1 MSTVIV
7 SQDEL
12 SRYNSLIPMLKKH
25 VSEAGID
32 RGRPLTYLV
41 KTYGCQLNES
51 DSEKI
56 EGIFRKIGLVEA
68 KEDETPDYLIFNTCT
83 IRENADIRLFGN
95 LGAYK
100 SRKKENRDMFI
111 AVCGCMMKQ
120 QENIDRIKKSFPYVD
135 ACFGPSDIHMLPK
148 ILANKMNQ
156 RKRIFSVSEE
166 DYLVDD
172 NDIPVLHKRK
182 FRALVPIMY
191 GCNNFCT
198 YCVVPYTRGRERS
211 RSSEQILA
219 QLRDLAASGY
229 KEVMLLGQ
237 NVNSYGND
245 KEGEISFAKLLEETA
260 KIPGFSRIRFM
271 TSHPKD
277 ISEEVIYTMKKYPNI
292 ERHLHLPMQS
302 GSSNILKRMNRHY
315 DQEQY
320 LKTAML
326 FRKEL
331 PDATVTTDII
341 VGFPGET
348 EEDFQATL
356 DVINKVK
363 FDSAFTFQYSRRP
376 GTKAADYPDQI
387 PQEVVTERFGRLLEL
402 QNALT
407 FASNESVVG
416 KTEEIL
422 IEGKSATAPDVLTG
436 RTNSNRLVNFRIP
449 EGIELNGKKIDS
461 SAPDFD
467 ADEFEGMLAN
477 VRITRAKPYSVEGE
491 LESFIDESR

>member
-7 SQDEL
+7 SQDDLLRYHSLLASLEKRISAMSSEL
-12 SRYNSLIPMLKKH
+12 GH
-25 VSEAGID
+25 
-32 RGRPLTYLV
+32 PLTYLV

-56 EGIFRKIGLVEA
+56 EGILQSIGLIKAEESA
-68 KEDETPDYLIFNTCT
+68 IPDFLFLNTCT

-100 SRKKENRDMFI
+100 INKRQNRDMFI

-120 QENIDRIKKSFPYVD
+120 EENVARIKKSFPYVD
-135 ACFGPSDIHMLPK
+135 ACFGPSDIHLIPEIIEQK
-148 ILANKMNQ
+148 LNQ
-156 RKRIFSVSEE
+156 RKRVFSVSEE
-166 DYLVDD
+166 DYLVED
-172 NDIPVLHKRK
+172 NFIPVKRKRK

-211 RSSEQILA
+211 RDSKEILK
-219 QLRDLAASGY
+219 QLKSLAEEGY

-237 NVNSYGND
+237 NVNSYGHD
-245 KEGEISFAKLLEETA
+245 RPDEISFAELLERTA
-260 KIPGFSRIRFM
+260 QIPGFSRIRFM

-277 ISEEVIYTMKKYPNI
+277 ISEEVIRTMQKYPNI

-302 GSSNILKRMNRHY
+302 GSSRVLKRMNRHY

-320 LKTAML
+320 LKTALL
-326 FRKEL
+326 FRECL
-331 PDATVTTDII
+331 PDATLTTDII

-348 EEDFQATL
+348 EEDFQETLNVIATC
-356 DVINKVK
+356 K

-376 GTKAADYPDQI
+376 GTKAAEYPDQI
-387 PQEVVTERFGRLLEL
+387 PQDVVTERFGRLLEL
-402 QNALT
+402 QNDLT
-407 FASNESVVG
+407 FQSNQSMVG

-422 IEGKSATAPDVLTG
+422 IEGRSATAPDVLTG
-436 RTNSNRLVNFRIP
+436 RTNSSRLVNFRIP
-449 EGIELNGKKIDS
+449 KGIQLDGKEINSDD
-461 SAPDFD
+461 PNFD
-467 ADEFEGMLAN
+467 ADELEGRLCMVKILK
-477 VRITRAKPYSVEGE
+477 AKPYSVEGE
-491 LESFIDESR
+491 LERFCE

>member
-12 SRYNSLIPMLKKH
+12 LRYNSLIPSLQCRIAELSAEH
-25 VSEAGID
+25 GH
-32 RGRPLTYLV
+32 PLTYKV
-41 KTYGCQLNES
+41 RTYGCQLNES

-56 EGIFRKIGLVEA
+56 EGILQSIGLVEA
-68 KEDETPDYLIFNTCT
+68 SETAIPDFLILNTCT
-83 IRENADIRLFGN
+83 IRENADVRLFGN

-100 SRKKENRDMFI
+100 SQKKENRDMFI

-135 ACFGPSDIHMLPK
+135 ACFGPSDIHLLPQ
-148 ILANKMNQ
+148 ILDRKLSQ
-156 RKRIFSVSEE
+156 RKRVFSVSEE

-172 NDIPVLHKRK
+172 TDVPVFRKRK

-211 RSSEQILA
+211 RDSEKILR
-219 QLRDLAASGY
+219 QLRDLAAEGY

-245 KEGEISFAKLLEETA
+245 MEGEISFAQLLEETA

-277 ISEEVIYTMKKYPNI
+277 ISEDVIYTMKKYGNI

-302 GSSNILKRMNRHY
+302 GSSAVLKRMNRHY
-315 DQEQY
+315 DKEQY
-320 LKTAML
+320 LRTALL
-326 FRKEL
+326 FREVL
-331 PDATVTTDII
+331 PEATLTTDII

-348 EEDFQATL
+348 EEDFCETL
-356 DVINKVK
+356 EVVEKCR

-376 GTKAADYPDQI
+376 GTKAASYEDQI
-387 PQEVVTERFGRLLEL
+387 PQDVVTERFGRLLEL

-407 FASNESVVG
+407 FKSNESVVG

-422 IEGKSATAPDVLTG
+422 IEGRSATAPNVLTG
-436 RTNSNRLVNFRIP
+436 RTKSNRLVNFRIP
-449 EGIELNGKKIDS
+449 SGCRYNGKEIDS
-461 SAPDFD
+461 AAPDFD
-467 ADEFEGMLAN
+467 ADAFEGRLAM
-477 VRITRAKPYSVEGE
+477 VRILKAKPYSVEGE
-491 LESFIDESR
+491 LESFIDEQ

>member
-237 NVNSYGND
+237 NVNSYGKD
-245 KEGEISFAKLLEETA
+245 REGEISFAKLLEETA

-402 QNALT
+402 QNTLT

-436 RTNSNRLVNFRIP
+436 RTNSNRLV
-449 EGIELNGKKIDS
+449 
-461 SAPDFD
+461 
-467 ADEFEGMLAN
+467 
-477 VRITRAKPYSVEGE
+477 
-491 LESFIDESR
+491 

>member
-12 SRYNSLIPMLKKH
+12 LRYNSLVSKLKNRIAEMGI
-25 VSEAGID
+25 EAGH
-32 RGRPLTYLV
+32 PLVYHV

-56 EGIFRKIGLVEA
+56 EGILRDIGLSEA
-68 KEDETPDYLIFNTCT
+68 SEDQDPDFLILNTCT
-83 IRENADIRLFGN
+83 IRENADVRLFGN

-100 SRKKENRDMFI
+100 PMKKRNRNMFI

-120 QENIDRIKKSFPYVD
+120 PENVERIKKSFPYVD
-135 ACFGPSDIHMLPK
+135 ACFGPSDIHLLPE
-148 ILANKMNQ
+148 ILDKKLSQ
-156 RKRIFSVSEE
+156 RKRVFSVSEE

-172 NDIPVLHKRK
+172 NDMPVERKRK

-211 RSSEQILA
+211 RSSEQILK
-219 QLRDLAASGY
+219 QLSDLANEGF

-245 KEGEISFAKLLEETA
+245 KEGEISFAQLLEETA

-277 ISEEVIYTMKKYPNI
+277 ISPEVIYTMKKYPNI

-302 GSSNILKRMNRHY
+302 GSSTVLKRMNRHY

-320 LKTAML
+320 LKTALL

-331 PDATVTTDII
+331 PDATLTTDII

-356 DVINKVK
+356 DVVK
-363 FDSAFTFQYSRRP
+363 NCRFDSAFTFQYSRRP
-376 GTKAADYPDQI
+376 GTKAASYEDQI
-387 PQEVVTERFGRLLEL
+387 PQDVVTERFGRLLAL
-402 QNALT
+402 QNDLT
-407 FASNESVVG
+407 FKSNESVVG
-416 KTEEIL
+416 TTEEIL

-436 RTNSNRLVNFRIP
+436 RTNSNRLVNFKIP
-449 EGIELNGKKIDS
+449 KGTMYKGKAIDAES
-461 SAPDFD
+461 PDFD
-467 ADEFEGMLAN
+467 ADQFEGLLAM
-477 VRITRAKPYSVEGE
+477 VKILKAKPYSVEGE
-491 LESFIDESR
+491 LESFIDE

>member
-1 MSTVIV
+1 
-7 SQDEL
+7 
-12 SRYNSLIPMLKKH
+12 
-25 VSEAGID
+25 
-32 RGRPLTYLV
+32 
-41 KTYGCQLNES
+41 
-51 DSEKI
+51 
-56 EGIFRKIGLVEA
+56 
-68 KEDETPDYLIFNTCT
+68 
-83 IRENADIRLFGN
+83 
-95 LGAYK
+95 
-100 SRKKENRDMFI
+100 
-111 AVCGCMMKQ
+111 
-120 QENIDRIKKSFPYVD
+120 
-135 ACFGPSDIHMLPK
+135 
-148 ILANKMNQ
+148 
-156 RKRIFSVSEE
+156 
-166 DYLVDD
+166 
-172 NDIPVLHKRK
+172 
-182 FRALVPIMY
+182 MY

-237 NVNSYGND
+237 NVNSYGKD
-245 KEGEISFAKLLEETA
+245 KEGEISFAKLLEEAA

-302 GSSNILKRMNRHY
+302 GSSKVLKRMNRHY

-326 FRKEL
+326 FRQEL

-348 EEDFQATL
+348 EEDFQETL
-356 DVINKVK
+356 DVIEKVR

-387 PQEVVTERFGRLLEL
+387 PQDVVTERFGRLLEL

-449 EGIELNGKKIDS
+449 DGIEYKGKKIDS
-461 SAPDFD
+461 SASDFD
-467 ADEFEGMLAN
+467 ADSFEGLLAN

>member
-7 SQDEL
+7 SQDDL
-12 SRYNSLIPMLKKH
+12 LRYHSLLASLKTRILAMS
-25 VSEAGID
+25 SEQDHA
-32 RGRPLTYLV
+32 LTYKV

-56 EGIFRKIGLVEA
+56 EGILQSIGIVEA
-68 KEDETPDYLIFNTCT
+68 DEEAIPDFLFLNTCT

-100 SRKKENRDMFI
+100 INKRQNRDMFI

-120 QENIDRIKKSFPYVD
+120 EENISRIKKSFPYVD
-135 ACFGPSDIHMLPK
+135 ACFGPSDIHLIPEIIDQK
-148 ILANKMNQ
+148 LNQ
-156 RKRIFSVSEE
+156 RKRVFAVSDE
-166 DYLVDD
+166 DYLVED
-172 NDIPVLHKRK
+172 NYIPVKRKRK

-211 RSSEQILA
+211 RDSKEILK
-219 QLRDLAASGY
+219 QLRELAEAGY

-237 NVNSYGND
+237 NVNSYGHD
-245 KEGEISFAKLLEETA
+245 RADEISFAELLAQTA
-260 KIPGFSRIRFM
+260 QIPGFSRIRFM

-277 ISEEVIYTMKKYPNI
+277 ISEEVIRTMQKYPNI

-302 GSSNILKRMNRHY
+302 GSSRVLKRMNRHY

-320 LKTAML
+320 LKTALL
-326 FRKEL
+326 FRECL
-331 PDATVTTDII
+331 PDATLTTDII

-348 EEDFQATL
+348 EEDFQETL
-356 DVINKVK
+356 DVIEKCK

-376 GTKAADYPDQI
+376 GTKADTYPDQI
-387 PQEVVTERFGRLLEL
+387 PQDVVTERFGRLLDL
-402 QNALT
+402 QNNLT
-407 FASNESVVG
+407 FQSNESVVG

-422 IEGKSATAPDVLTG
+422 IEGRSATAPDVLTG
-436 RTNSNRLVNFRIP
+436 RTNSSRLVNFRIP
-449 EGIELNGKKIDS
+449 KGTILDGKEINSDN
-461 SAPDFD
+461 PNFD
-467 ADEFEGMLAN
+467 ADELEGRLCMVKILK
-477 VRITRAKPYSVEGE
+477 AKPYSVEGE
-491 LESFIDESR
+491 LERFC

>member
-237 NVNSYGND
+237 NVNSYGKD
-245 KEGEISFAKLLEETA
+245 REGEISFAKLLEETA

-407 FASNESVVG
+407 FASNESV
-416 KTEEIL
+416 
-422 IEGKSATAPDVLTG
+422 
-436 RTNSNRLVNFRIP
+436 
-449 EGIELNGKKIDS
+449 IELNGKKIDS

>member
-1 MSTVIV
+1 M
-7 SQDEL
+7 
-12 SRYNSLIPMLKKH
+12 
-25 VSEAGID
+25 
-32 RGRPLTYLV
+32 TYRV

-56 EGIFRKIGLVEA
+56 EGILRSIGLIEA
-68 KEDETPDYLIFNTCT
+68 SEEAIPDFLILNTCT
-83 IRENADIRLFGN
+83 IRENADVRLFGN

-100 SRKKENRDMFI
+100 SQKKQNRDMFI

-120 QENIDRIKKSFPYVD
+120 PENIERIKKSFPFVD
-135 ACFGPSDIHMLPK
+135 ACFGPSDIHLLPD
-148 ILANKMNQ
+148 ILD
-156 RKRIFSVSEE
+156 RKLSQKKRVFSVSDE

-172 NDIPVLHKRK
+172 TDIPVEHKRK

-211 RSSEQILA
+211 RSSEKILA
-219 QLRDLAASGY
+219 QLRELASQGY

-237 NVNSYGND
+237 NVNSYGHD
-245 KEGEISFAKLLEETA
+245 REGEISFAELLKEA
-260 KIPGFSRIRFM
+260 ASIPGFSRIRFM

-277 ISEEVIYTMKKYPNI
+277 ISDEVIYTMQKYPNI

-302 GSSNILKRMNRHY
+302 GSSEILSRMNRHY
-315 DQEQY
+315 DREQY
-320 LKTAML
+320 LKTALL
-326 FRKEL
+326 FRKCL
-331 PDATVTTDII
+331 PDATLTTDII

-356 DVINKVK
+356 DVVAECR

-376 GTKAADYPDQI
+376 GTKAASYPDQI
-387 PQEVVTERFGRLLEL
+387 PQDVVTERFGRLLAL
-402 QNALT
+402 QNDLT

-422 IEGKSATAPDVLTG
+422 IEGRSATAPDVLTG

-449 EGIELNGKKIDS
+449 SGTKFQGNLIDTT
-461 SAPDFD
+461 AEDFD
-467 ADEFEGMLAN
+467 ADKFEGLLAM
-477 VRITRAKPYSVEGE
+477 VHITRAKPYSVEGE
-491 LESFIDESR
+491 LVSFIDE

>member
-12 SRYNSLIPMLKKH
+12 LRYNSLVSKLKNRIAEMGI
-25 VSEAGID
+25 EAGH
-32 RGRPLTYLV
+32 PMVYHV

-56 EGIFRKIGLVEA
+56 EGILRDIGLSEA
-68 KEDETPDYLIFNTCT
+68 SEDQDPDFLILNTCT
-83 IRENADIRLFGN
+83 IRENADVRLFGN

-100 SRKKENRDMFI
+100 PMKKQNRNMFI

-120 QENIDRIKKSFPYVD
+120 PENVERIKKSFPYVD
-135 ACFGPSDIHMLPK
+135 ACFGPSDIHLLPE
-148 ILANKMNQ
+148 ILDKKLSQ
-156 RKRIFSVSEE
+156 RKRVFSVSEE

-172 NDIPVLHKRK
+172 NDMPVERKRK

-211 RSSEQILA
+211 RSSEQILK
-219 QLRDLAASGY
+219 QLSDLANEGF

-245 KEGEISFAKLLEETA
+245 KEGEISFAQLLEETA

-277 ISEEVIYTMKKYPNI
+277 ISPEVIYTMKKYPNI

-302 GSSNILKRMNRHY
+302 GSSTVLKRMNRHY

-320 LKTAML
+320 LKTALL

-331 PDATVTTDII
+331 PDATLTTDII

-356 DVINKVK
+356 DVVK
-363 FDSAFTFQYSRRP
+363 KCRFDSAFTFQYSRRP
-376 GTKAADYPDQI
+376 GTKAASYEDQI
-387 PQEVVTERFGRLLEL
+387 PQDVVTERFGRLLAL
-402 QNALT
+402 QNDLT
-407 FASNESVVG
+407 FKSNESVVG

-436 RTNSNRLVNFRIP
+436 RTNSNRLVNFKIP
-449 EGIELNGKKIDS
+449 KGKMYKGKPIDTES
-461 SAPDFD
+461 PDFD
-467 ADEFEGMLAN
+467 ADQFEGLLAM
-477 VRITRAKPYSVEGE
+477 VKILKAKPYSVEGE
-491 LESFIDESR
+491 LESFIDE

>member
-7 SQDEL
+7 SQEEIL
-12 SRYNSLIPMLKKH
+12 RYNSLLSSLRSRIAALS
-25 VSEAGID
+25 SEAGH
-32 RGRPLTYLV
+32 PFTYRV

-56 EGIFRKIGLVEA
+56 EGVLQSIGLSEA
-68 KEDETPDYLIFNTCT
+68 SEEAIPDFLFLNTCT

-100 SRKKENRDMFI
+100 IHKRQNRDMFI

-120 QENIDRIKKSFPYVD
+120 PENIERIKKSYPYVD
-135 ACFGPSDIHMLPK
+135 ACFGPSDLHLIPEIIDQKLSR
-148 ILANKMNQ
+148 
-156 RKRIFSVSEE
+156 RKRVFAVSEE
-166 DYLVDD
+166 DYLVED
-172 NDIPVLHKRK
+172 NYIPVNRKRK

-211 RSSEQILA
+211 RDSKEILKQLLKLA
-219 QLRDLAASGY
+219 QQGY

-237 NVNSYGND
+237 NVNSYGHD
-245 KEGEISFAKLLEETA
+245 REDEISFAQLLEETA

-277 ISEEVIYTMKKYPNI
+277 ISEEVIRTMQKYPNI

-302 GSSNILKRMNRHY
+302 GSSNVLKRMNRHY
-315 DQEQY
+315 DKEQY
-320 LKTAML
+320 LKTALL
-326 FRKEL
+326 FRECL
-331 PDATVTTDII
+331 PDATLTTDII

-348 EEDFQATL
+348 EKDFQETL
-356 DVINKVK
+356 DVVAMCK

-376 GTKAADYPDQI
+376 GTKAAEYPDQI
-387 PQEVVTERFGRLLEL
+387 PQEVVTERFDRLLEL
-402 QNALT
+402 QNCLT
-407 FASNESVVG
+407 FDSNQSMVG

-422 IEGKSATAPDVLTG
+422 IEGRSATAPDVLTG

-449 EGIELNGKKIDS
+449 KGMSYRGEILNTDD
-461 SAPDFD
+461 PDFD
-467 ADEFEGMLAN
+467 ADELEGTLCMVKILK
-477 VRITRAKPYSVEGE
+477 AKPYSVEGE
-491 LESFIDESR
+491 LESFIDE

>member
-12 SRYNSLIPMLKKH
+12 LRYNSLIPSLKNR
-25 VSEAGID
+25 VAALSSEHGH
-32 RGRPLTYLV
+32 PMTYRV

-56 EGIFRKIGLVEA
+56 EGILQSIGLIEA
-68 KEDETPDYLIFNTCT
+68 SDETIPDFLILNTCT

-100 SRKKENRDMFI
+100 THKKQNRDMFI

-120 QENIDRIKKSFPYVD
+120 QENIERIKKSFPFVD
-135 ACFGPSDIHMLPK
+135 ACFGPSDIHLLPQ
-148 ILANKMNQ
+148 ILDRKLSQ
-156 RKRIFSVSEE
+156 RKRVFSVSEE

-172 NDIPVLHKRK
+172 TDVPVLRKRK

-211 RSSEQILA
+211 RSSEKILA
-219 QLRDLAASGY
+219 QLRELAAEGY

-237 NVNSYGND
+237 NVNSYGSD
-245 KEGEISFAKLLEETA
+245 KEDEISFAALLEETA
-260 KIPGFSRIRFM
+260 KISGFSRIRFM

-277 ISEEVIYTMKKYPNI
+277 ISEEVIYTMKKYKNI

-302 GSSNILKRMNRHY
+302 GSSDVLKRMNRHY

-320 LKTAML
+320 LKTALL
-326 FRKEL
+326 FHEVL
-331 PDATVTTDII
+331 PEATLTTDII

-348 EEDFQATL
+348 EEDFQQTL
-356 DVINKVK
+356 NVVEKVR

-387 PQEVVTERFGRLLEL
+387 PQDVVTERFGRLLDL
-402 QNALT
+402 QNRLT
-407 FASNESVVG
+407 FESNESVVG

-422 IEGKSATAPDVLTG
+422 IEGRSATAPDVLTG

-449 EGIELNGKKIDS
+449 EGISYQGKRIDT
-461 SAPDFD
+461 SAPGFN
-467 ADEFEGMLAN
+467 ADDYEGKLAM

-491 LESFIDESR
+491 LESFIDE

>member
-7 SQDEL
+7 SQDEIL
-12 SRYNSLIPMLKKH
+12 RYNSLISSLKNH
-25 VSEAGID
+25 VMELGVE
-32 RGRPLTYLV
+32 RGEPLTYSV
-41 KTYGCQLNES
+41 RTYGCQLNES

-56 EGIFRKIGLVEA
+56 SGILQSIGLLEA
-68 KEDETPDYLIFNTCT
+68 PDIDHADFIILNTCT

-95 LGAYK
+95 LGALK
-100 SRKKENRDMFI
+100 SLKKQNRDMFI

-135 ACFGPSDIHMLPK
+135 ACFGPSDIHLLPE
-148 ILANKMNQ
+148 IIDRRFHQ
-156 RKRIFSVSEE
+156 RKRVFSISEE

-172 NDIPVLHKRK
+172 NFVPVQRKRK

-211 RSSEQILA
+211 RSSEEILK
-219 QLRDLAASGY
+219 QLQELASQGY

-237 NVNSYGND
+237 NVNSYGKD
-245 KEGEISFAKLLEETA
+245 REEEISFAELLRRA
-260 KIPGFSRIRFM
+260 AQIKGFSRIRFM

-277 ISEEVIYTMKKYPNI
+277 ISDEVIYTMKEYPSI

-302 GSSNILKRMNRHY
+302 GSDKVLKEMNRHY
-315 DQEQY
+315 DQAQF
-320 LKTAML
+320 LRTALL

-331 PDATVTTDII
+331 PDATITTDII

-356 DVINKVK
+356 DVVEKVR

-376 GTKAADYPDQI
+376 GTKAATYPDQI
-387 PQEVVTERFGRLLEL
+387 PQDVVTERFQRLLDL
-402 QNALT
+402 QNTLT
-407 FASNESVVG
+407 FESNQSVVG
-416 KTEEIL
+416 TSEEIL
-422 IEGKSATAPDVLTG
+422 IEGRSATAPDVLTG
-436 RTNSNRLVNFRIP
+436 RTRSNRLVNFTIP
-449 EGIELNGKKIDS
+449 QGTEYKGRKIDS
-461 SAPDFD
+461 KADDFN
-467 ADEFEGMLAN
+467 ADDFEGELAI
-477 VRITRAKPYSVEGE
+477 VKITRAKPYSVEGE
-491 LESFIDESR
+491 LERFIHE

>member
-12 SRYNSLIPMLKKH
+12 LRYNSLIPSLKKRI
-25 VSEAGID
+25 SALGID
-32 RGRPLTYLV
+32 RGQPLTYRV
-41 KTYGCQLNES
+41 RTYGCQLNES

-56 EGIFRKIGLVEA
+56 EGILREIGLIEA
-68 KEDETPDYLIFNTCT
+68 PEDATPDFLFFNTCT

-100 SRKKENRDMFI
+100 SQKKENRDMFI

-120 QENIDRIKKSFPYVD
+120 QENVDRIKKSFPYVD
-135 ACFGPSDIHMLPK
+135 ACFGPSDIHMLPE
-148 ILANKMNQ
+148 ILDRKLNQ
-156 RKRIFSVSEE
+156 RKRVFSISEE

-172 NDIPVLHKRK
+172 NDMPVLHKRK

-211 RSSEQILA
+211 RSSEQILL
-219 QLRDLAASGY
+219 QLRQLASEGY

-245 KEGEISFAKLLEETA
+245 KDDEISFAELLEETA

-302 GSSNILKRMNRHY
+302 GSSNVLKRMNRHY

-320 LKTAML
+320 LKTALL
-326 FRKEL
+326 FREVL
-331 PDATVTTDII
+331 PEATLTTDII

-356 DVINKVK
+356 DVVEKCR

-376 GTKAADYPDQI
+376 ETKAASYPDQI
-387 PQEVVTERFGRLLEL
+387 PQDVVTERFGRLLEL

-416 KTEEIL
+416 NIEEIL
-422 IEGKSATAPDVLTG
+422 IEGRSATAPDVLTG

-449 EGIELNGKKIDS
+449 SGTKYKGSEIDT
-461 SAPDFD
+461 SASDFD
-467 ADEFEGMLAN
+467 ADSLEGVLAM

-491 LESFIDESR
+491 LESFIDES

>member
-7 SQDEL
+7 SQDEIL
-12 SRYNSLIPMLKKH
+12 RYNSLISSLKNH
-25 VSEAGID
+25 VMELGVE
-32 RGRPLTYLV
+32 RGEPLTYSV
-41 KTYGCQLNES
+41 RTYGCQLNES

-56 EGIFRKIGLVEA
+56 SGILQSIGLLEA
-68 KEDETPDYLIFNTCT
+68 PDIEHADFIILNTCT

-95 LGAYK
+95 LGALK
-100 SRKKENRDMFI
+100 SLKKQNRDMFI

-135 ACFGPSDIHMLPK
+135 ACFGPSDIHLLPE
-148 ILANKMNQ
+148 IIDRRFHQ
-156 RKRIFSVSEE
+156 RKRVFSVSEE

-172 NDIPVLHKRK
+172 NFVPVQRKRK

-211 RSSEQILA
+211 RSSEEILK
-219 QLRDLAASGY
+219 QLQELASQGY

-237 NVNSYGND
+237 NVNSYGKD
-245 KEGEISFAKLLEETA
+245 REEEISFAELLRRA
-260 KIPGFSRIRFM
+260 AQIKGFSRIRFM

-277 ISEEVIYTMKKYPNI
+277 ISDEVIYTMKEYPSI

-302 GSSNILKRMNRHY
+302 GSDKVLKEMNRHY
-315 DQEQY
+315 DQAQF
-320 LKTAML
+320 LRTALL

-331 PDATVTTDII
+331 PDATITTDII

-356 DVINKVK
+356 DVVEKVR

-376 GTKAADYPDQI
+376 GTKAATYPDQI
-387 PQEVVTERFGRLLEL
+387 PQDVVTERFQRLLDL

-407 FASNESVVG
+407 FESNQLVVG
-416 KTEEIL
+416 TSEEIL
-422 IEGKSATAPDVLTG
+422 IEGRSATAPDVLTG
-436 RTNSNRLVNFRIP
+436 RTRSNRLVNFTIP
-449 EGIELNGKKIDS
+449 QGTEYKGRKIDS
-461 SAPDFD
+461 KSDDFN
-467 ADEFEGMLAN
+467 ADDFEGELAI
-477 VRITRAKPYSVEGE
+477 VKITRAKPYSVEGE
-491 LESFIDESR
+491 LERFIHE

>member
-12 SRYNSLIPMLKKH
+12 SRYNSLIPSLKKRLT
-25 VSEAGID
+25 EAGID
-32 RGRPLTYLV
+32 RGQPLTYRV

-56 EGIFRKIGLVEA
+56 EGILQSIGLIEA
-68 KEDETPDYLIFNTCT
+68 SEDQSPDFLIFNTCT

-100 SRKKENRDMFI
+100 AQKKQNRDMFI

-135 ACFGPSDIHMLPK
+135 ACFGPADIHMLPA
-148 ILANKMNQ
+148 ILDKKLNQ
-156 RKRIFSVSEE
+156 RKRVFAVSDE

-172 NDIPVLHKRK
+172 VDVPVLHKRK

-211 RSSEQILA
+211 RSSVQILS
-219 QLRDLAASGY
+219 QLRELASAGY

-245 KEGEISFAKLLEETA
+245 KKDEISFAKLLEEAA

-302 GSSNILKRMNRHY
+302 GSSAVLKRMNRHY

-320 LKTAML
+320 LKTALL

-331 PDATVTTDII
+331 PDATLTTDII

-356 DVINKVK
+356 DVVEKCR

-387 PQEVVTERFGRLLEL
+387 PQDVVTERFGRLLEL

-407 FASNESVVG
+407 FASNESCVG
-416 KTEEIL
+416 NTEEIL

-449 EGIELNGKKIDS
+449 AGIKLNGKEIDS
-461 SAPDFD
+461 SAPDFN
-467 ADEFEGMLAN
+467 ADQFEGMLAM
-477 VRITRAKPYSVEGE
+477 VSITRAKPYSVEGE
-491 LESFIDESR
+491 LVRFIDE